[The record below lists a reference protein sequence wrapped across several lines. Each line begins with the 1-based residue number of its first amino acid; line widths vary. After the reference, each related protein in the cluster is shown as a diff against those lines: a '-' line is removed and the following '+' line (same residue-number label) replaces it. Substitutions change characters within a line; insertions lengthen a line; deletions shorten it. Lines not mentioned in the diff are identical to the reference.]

1 MKRLFAFG
9 SFAHDPQGVLAAVQ
23 RLAIVG
29 IELRLN
35 LAVCTTK
42 LRATTLADGESGIL
56 FDDPQF
62 AFCHEYSLA
71 PNACAN
77 ETSPVPEF
85 RAFFPFLVLHC
96 NC

>member
-1 MKRLFAFG
+1 
-9 SFAHDPQGVLAAVQ
+9 
-23 RLAIVG
+23 
-29 IELRLN
+29 
-35 LAVCTTK
+35 

-77 ETSPVPEF
+77 ETAPVPEF

>member
-1 MKRLFAFG
+1 
-9 SFAHDPQGVLAAVQ
+9 
-23 RLAIVG
+23 
-29 IELRLN
+29 
-35 LAVCTTK
+35 

-77 ETSPVPEF
+77 ETAPVPGASLF
-85 RAFFPFLVLHC
+85 LLWRQMLVNWKPFSENPTLCAKHQSLQENHTQRYVC
-96 NC
+96 D